1 MVSEP
6 TLHRA
11 LDVAVSTVD
20 GLGATP
26 LDSPTPCAEWDL
38 SQLLSHMINTLDVSS
53 RGLSGADATP
63 EEMDPQRTAAVGIDG
78 TPAEAL
84 ARTAARARP
93 VFSDPGLWN
102 RTVNAPMPGLPAG
115 VAASLLATDLAV
127 HSWDIARAS
136 GQDASL
142 PDDLAQDLY
151 EFCSGAITPEVRE
164 GVFAAEVEA
173 PSDATPSDRLVAF
186 LGRRP

>member
-11 LDVAVSTVD
+11 LDVAVTTVD

-26 LDSPTPCAEWDL
+26 LDTPTPCTEWDL
-38 SQLLSHMINTLDVSS
+38 DQLISHMINTLEVST
-53 RGLSGADATP
+53 RGLSGADVGP
-63 EEMDPQRTAAVGIDG
+63 EEMDPRRTAALGIDG
-78 TPAEAL
+78 APAEAL

-93 VFSDPGLWN
+93 VFSDPELWE
-102 RTVNAPMPGLPAG
+102 RTVNAPIPGLPGA

-136 GQDASL
+136 GQEANI

-151 EFCSGAITPEVRE
+151 GFCAGAITPDMRE

-173 PSDATPSDRLVAF
+173 PSNATSSDRLVTF